1 MNCEYCISVNT
12 LIVDYREGITVC
24 TECGVVSEEGMG
36 FSSQYIDS
44 MYGCNSSQDLFRNDN
59 DHYSGHHRYISS
71 EHNVCDIVK
80 NEAKELEQK
89 MLKYKMVRGKNVKGF
104 QAACLFLSFKKLS
117 LSRTIEEVSN
127 LYGISTQLLS
137 KSIKN
142 IEKQTNFNELTNFNE
157 EKTIVDKSV
166 DHNPLEL
173 LNRFISIIFS
183 EDKNNS
189 TRKQVKKRVQQIYKE
204 TELIFLGKSPK
215 TILCAIITYL
225 LDTEPKLFTE
235 NDLGISK
242 TEICEYL
249 NISKV
254 TINKSI
260 KLLVNFY

>member
-1 MNCEYCISVNT
+1 MNCEYCQANNS

-44 MYGCNSSQDLFRNDN
+44 MYGCNSSQDLFRNEN
-59 DHYSGHHRYISS
+59 DHFGNKSS
-71 EHNVCDIVK
+71 VCNVCDIVK
-80 NEAKELEQK
+80 DEAKELEHK
-89 MLKYKMVRGKNVKGF
+89 MMKYKIVRGKNVKGF

-127 LYGISTQLLS
+127 LYGISSQLLS

-142 IEKQTNFNELTNFNE
+142 IEKHTNFNDNDINC
-157 EKTIVDKSV
+157 VDI
-166 DHNPLEL
+166 DYNNPLEL
-173 LNRFISIIFS
+173 LNRFISLIFS
-183 EDKNNS
+183 EDKNKT
-189 TRKQVKKRVQQIYKE
+189 TRKQVKKRVEKIYE
-204 TELIFLGKSPK
+204 DTELIFLGKSPK

-225 LDTEPKLFTE
+225 LDTEPTLFTE

-242 TEICEYL
+242 AEICEHL

-260 KLLVNFY
+260 KLLVNFYK